1 MLIQVGS
8 EMLTDENKI
17 FASRIAKNGGR
28 LRWEQ
33 YEWMPHCFAL
43 VVPGLEGS
51 RVCFERWA
59 GFCGEIVRGDVSG
72 HVNGEGS
79 ENKKENEKE
88 KERSKNEKREF
99 QTSGITI
106 SAKTLKKTE
115 VHVASLW
122 EESEEVVTERIMER
136 ARVLMGAEGVSPGE
150 GVGTGDANG
159 EGGGSERARL

>member
-28 LRWEQ
+28 LRWEH

-72 HVNGEGS
+72 NMNEKGS
-79 ENKKENEKE
+79 EKKKENE
-88 KERSKNEKREF
+88 KERSKNEEKEF
-99 QTSGITI
+99 QTSGVTI
-106 SAKTLKKTE
+106 SAKSLKETE
-115 VHVASLW
+115 VDVASLW
-122 EESEEVVTERIMER
+122 EESEEIVTERIMER